1 MTAATTPQLGDE
13 EGPGGDG
20 SRGARGQGS
29 SRGTEEGGKGLG
41 EALEPPTLHA
51 RTSALLLGCAG
62 PQTAPK
68 AGPRNPAPP
77 TQDGHGQEA
86 SARTLCLGD
95 KWKDQQQVPDSLCH
109 RGPACQKIASGK
121 KRQHLKKLLALQHQT
136 HLGERAMRGFCIG
149 DRGENGK
156 TGDSGGGS
164 ERAAAGLSPR
174 DIPSSRVAATCPPR
188 SQACLPLAERPGTAS
203 GHPGC
208 S

>member
-1 MTAATTPQLGDE
+1 MAAG
-13 EGPGGDG
+13 GPGAREAPGALKRVERDWG
-20 SRGARGQGS
+20 KRWSRPRFM
-29 SRGTEEGGKGLG
+29 
-41 EALEPPTLHA
+41 HA
-51 RTSALLLGCAG
+51 YPLALLLGCAG
-62 PQTAPK
+62 PQTAPE

-86 SARTLCLGD
+86 SAGMLCLGD

-188 SQACLPLAERPGTAS
+188 SQACPPLAERPGTAS